1 MILRPAI
8 QKRYVELDEPT
19 LADQRTDL
27 DRLLAAIDD
36 LEPRADL
43 HVLRRLPTVL
53 RAADFKV
60 TAVIVDEALIDVEP
74 GDTTGTQYAIAFD
87 LGTTTV
93 VATLLDVSTGTP
105 VAVASML
112 NRQQPFGGDVIT
124 RISATMMDPD
134 TLGRL
139 QQAAAE
145 HPVRRWPRRSAPRAG
160 STPRTS
166 TRWRSPATRR

>member
-1 MILRPAI
+1 M
-8 QKRYVELDEPT
+8 
-19 LADQRTDL
+19 
-27 DRLLAAIDD
+27 
-36 LEPRADL
+36 
-43 HVLRRLPTVL
+43 
-53 RAADFKV
+53 
-60 TAVIVDEALIDVEP
+60 TAVVVDEALIDVEP
-74 GDTTGTQYAIAFD
+74 GDTTGARYAIAFD

-112 NRQQPFGGDVIT
+112 NKQQPFGGDVIT

-134 TLGRL
+134 DARP
-139 QQAAAE
+139 AAAGGRAR
-145 HPVRRWPRRSAPRAG
+145 PSPSSPRRSAPRAG